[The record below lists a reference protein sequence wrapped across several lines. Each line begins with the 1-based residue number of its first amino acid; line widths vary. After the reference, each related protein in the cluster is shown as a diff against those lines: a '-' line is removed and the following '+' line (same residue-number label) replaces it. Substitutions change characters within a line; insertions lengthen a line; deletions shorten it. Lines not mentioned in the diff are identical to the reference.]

1 MDVRWKSCLGWVGR
15 VFLLTGMGLLG
26 CVVASWLYILGF
38 QTHHNWTFSHS
49 SRNTVS
55 QVVASSYKP
64 HSIIGRIEIPR
75 LDLSAMIVEGVEDRD
90 LLVGVGHVPE
100 TALPGGVGNVAIG
113 GHRDTF
119 FQPLRHIK
127 LDDTRASLKN
137 AAA

>member
-1 MDVRWKSCLGWVGR
+1 M
-15 VFLLTGMGLLG
+15 
-26 CVVASWLYILGF
+26 
-38 QTHHNWTFSHS
+38 
-49 SRNTVS
+49 S